1 MKYKL
6 IDLQLKALEA
16 IENGY
21 SFWEVV
27 EIYGEM
33 KKIAFKEMPHISF
46 DTFKILETAK
56 IIAAETLYK
65 CGFDGDIEAVLYSA

>member
-27 EIYGEM
+27 ETYGEM
-33 KKIAFKEMPHISF
+33 KKIAFKEMPNISF
-46 DTFKILETAK
+46 DIFKTLETAK
-56 IIAAETLYK
+56 IITAEVLYK
-65 CGFDGDIEAVLYSA
+65 CGFDGDIETVLYSA